1 MKREGLDVN
10 SEQRRE
16 GHSQQTGHEPTK
28 TNTKIKVL
36 LRRLRGWSKPNQREE
51 AIAGD
56 GHQRPLHN
64 VIHNVILRDSPL
76 GTLQGILGDKAA
88 GLTLLAE
95 VLNSGLK
102 LLAQDHK
109 LLHKTQAP
117 VPQLHSV
124 VVPVC
129 VPLVSQ

>member
-76 GTLQGILGDKAA
+76 GTLQGILGDRAA

-95 VLNSGLK
+95 ALNSGLV
-102 LLAQDHK
+102 HHNE
-109 LLHKTQAP
+109 LLHKSQAP
-117 VPQLHSV
+117 GPQLHSIV
-124 VVPVC
+124 VSVC
-129 VPLVSQ
+129 VPLISQ